1 MKYQGLTLS
10 LGAILVSSIVATPVL
25 AEETPAGTIKSTGS
39 ITMKANEDP
48 SNPENGGPLR
58 IENVTNI
65 SFGEQII
72 SGDDQVYAAKM
83 TTEQDEEGNFLPD
96 TIKIID
102 DRGTNQGWELQVKND
117 GFKSVDGTISLA
129 ATELTITP
137 ASVISKSGN
146 LLPST
151 LKPVV
156 LKNDGFKTMV
166 VAQVSEGV
174 GTTTTLFGDVGAEG
188 TENTGVTLKIPG
200 SSAKVKD
207 TTYQTTL
214 TWVLLDEPSAMLLGN

>member
-1 MKYQGLTLS
+1 MKHQKVTLS
-10 LGAILVSSIVATPVL
+10 MGIVLASSLVVAPVL
-25 AEETPAGTIKSTGS
+25 AAETPAATIKSTGS

-48 SNPENGGPLR
+48 NNPENGGPLR
-58 IENVTNI
+58 INNVTNI
-65 SFGEQII
+65 SFGEQVI

-83 TTEQDEEGNFLPD
+83 STEQDEEGNFLPD
-96 TIKIID
+96 NIKIID

-117 GFKSVDGTISLA
+117 GFKSVDGTVPLA
-129 ATELTITP
+129 GTELTINP
-137 ASVISKSGN
+137 VSIVSKSGN

-151 LKPVV
+151 LKPVI

-166 VAQVSEGV
+166 AAKASEGV
-174 GTTTTLFGDVGAEG
+174 GTTTTLFGNLAGED
-188 TENTGVTLKIPG
+188 TENTNVTLKIPG

-214 TWVLLDEPSAMLLGN
+214 TWVLLDEPSAMVLGN